1 MRMHC
6 ERYDTA
12 IEIKPMNGSVLLHG
26 SEPSKLGDGTL
37 YTGSLPSSFGRKS
50 KRTRSY
56 YRSHDSLGGPMCNI
70 QFSAEY
76 LRKCGET
83 NASAFSKLPGW
94 VAMPRGPDPSVDLT
108 CFQLQEDMSKSVKPM
123 GTTKTRAKRH
133 QQPPPA
139 PSGNGAA
146 LRVVC
151 NICMWLLLLV
161 LTGFT
166 AWLYTKMKVI
176 QADKDKLQSRVQ
188 SGSQQLEELQD
199 RTRQLLT
206 DREDLQNRINKGA
219 RDILQLQDSTQN
231 LQTQLDNAT
240 AQLNRKD
247 RALEGIQQGLA
258 SFGDCNRADDCNIRD
273 CSDVKARNS
282 LDGVY
287 PIWPD
292 NYTSALYVYCDMT
305 TAGGGWTVVQRRQ
318 DGSVNF
324 FRNWTAYKY
333 GFGNLN
339 GELWLGTQT
348 LYTLL
353 SQRLYKLRI
362 DLEDWDGVRR
372 YAEYDNITL
381 GPESDNYR
389 LTLGTYRGNAGDS
402 MTGENGTMGIFTRN
416 LNNMQFST
424 KDRDNDNSMNNK
436 HCAQIYKGGWW
447 YNDCYNANLNGRYY
461 FNGRYSG
468 NVQDGIE
475 WEYRK
480 RLYSVINQY
489 LPALALIE
497 HRASFTASGGTALA
511 FGRDTLGGG
520 HQQAG
525 R

>member
-6 ERYDTA
+6 ERYDTATA

-56 YRSHDSLGGPMCNI
+56 YRSHDSL
-70 QFSAEY
+70 
-76 LRKCGET
+76 
-83 NASAFSKLPGW
+83 
-94 VAMPRGPDPSVDLT
+94 DPSVDLT

-133 QQPPPA
+133 QQPPPP

-176 QADKDKLQSRVQ
+176 QADKDRLQNRVQ

-206 DREDLQNRINKGA
+206 DREDLQSRINKGA

-231 LQTQLDNAT
+231 LQTQLENAT

-258 SFGDCNRADDCNIRD
+258 SFGDCNRADDCNIKD
-273 CSDVKARNS
+273 CSDVKSRNS

-292 NYTSALYVYCDMT
+292 NYTTALYVYCDMT

-318 DGSVNF
+318 DGTVDF
-324 FRNWTAYKY
+324 FRNWTSYKY

-353 SQRLYKLRI
+353 TQRLYKLRI
-362 DLEDWDGVRR
+362 DLEDWDGVKR
-372 YAEYDNITL
+372 YAEYDNMTI

-389 LTLGTYRGNAGDS
+389 LTLGTYHGNAGDS

-436 HCAQIYKGGWW
+436 HCARIYKGGWW

-468 NVQDGIE
+468 NLQDGIE
-475 WEYRK
+475 WFNFRGWF
-480 RLYSVINQY
+480 YSLRYVSMKIR
-489 LPALALIE
+489 PAD
-497 HRASFTASGGTALA
+497 FVPVV
-511 FGRDTLGGG
+511 
-520 HQQAG
+520 
-525 R
+525 